1 MSTEIGSLDFASLQ
15 RAYAQ
20 GLSPAQLIREVYGR
34 IAARGEDHVWLHLLP
49 EHRVLEKA
57 RALEVRRAAGES
69 LPLYGLPYGVKDN
82 IDVAGL
88 PTTAGCDAFTYV
100 AERSAAVVARLE
112 AAGALLLG
120 KQNLDQFATGLVGI
134 RTVGGHCRNALDARY
149 IPGGSSSGS
158 AVAVAAGLTSFSIG
172 SDTGGSGRV
181 PAALNNIVGLKPA
194 PGRVSSRGFVY
205 CNRSFDVPPV
215 FALTVPDA
223 HAVLEV
229 IAGFDGEDAYSDADA
244 PIGDLSLDLAQAAAP
259 FRFAVPRAEQLEFFG
274 DEAARAQF
282 DAALAHLHALGG
294 ESVAIDFSPFLEA
307 GRLVFNSALVAER
320 WVSYGVVAESHAD
333 RVHPAVLQALR
344 AAGRYSA
351 ADAHRAQY
359 RLRELRRETRDLLAG
374 VDVLVTP
381 TAGTIYRVDEVEAEP
396 ITRNA
401 NMGYYTYF
409 ANPLGLATISV
420 PAGLR
425 PDGLAFGLSISA
437 PDYAERR
444 VGELAARFHARIGGT
459 LGATAVRLE
468 DVGR

>member
-1 MSTEIGSLDFASLQ
+1 MSTEIGSLDFASLK

-20 GLSPAQLIREVYGR
+20 GLSPAQLVREVYQR
-34 IAARGEDHVWLHLLP
+34 IATRGEDHVWLHLLP
-49 EHRVLEKA
+49 EEVVLEKA
-57 RALEVRRAAGES
+57 RALEARRAAGES

-88 PTTAGCDAFTYV
+88 PTSAGCDAFAYL
-100 AERSAAVVARLE
+100 AKRDAAVVERLE

-158 AVAVAAGLTSFSIG
+158 AVAVAAGLASFSIG

-223 HAVLEV
+223 YTVLEV
-229 IAGFDGEDAYSDADA
+229 IAGFDEEDAYSDPRA
-244 PIGDLSLDLAQAAAP
+244 PTGDLSIGGESPAA
-259 FRFAVPRAEQLEFFG
+259 FRFAVPRDDQLEFFG
-274 DEAARAQF
+274 DAQARAQF
-282 DAALAHLHALGG
+282 EAALGHLRALGG
-294 ESVAIDFSPFLEA
+294 EAVSIDFSPFLEA

-320 WVSYGVVAESHAD
+320 WVSYGAVAQAHAD

-344 AAGRYSA
+344 AAGGYSA
-351 ADAHRAQY
+351 ADAHRAYY
-359 RLRELRRETRDLLAG
+359 RLRELQRETRSLLAD

-381 TAGTIYRVDEVEAEP
+381 TAGTIYLVDEVGAEP
-396 ITRNA
+396 IARNA

-409 ANPLGLATISV
+409 ANPLGLSTISV

-425 PDGLAFGLSISA
+425 PDGLAFGISISA
-437 PDYAERR
+437 PDYTEQRI
-444 VGELAARFHARIGGT
+444 GYLAARFHARIGGT
-459 LGATAVRLE
+459 LGATAARLA
-468 DVGR
+468 DSGR